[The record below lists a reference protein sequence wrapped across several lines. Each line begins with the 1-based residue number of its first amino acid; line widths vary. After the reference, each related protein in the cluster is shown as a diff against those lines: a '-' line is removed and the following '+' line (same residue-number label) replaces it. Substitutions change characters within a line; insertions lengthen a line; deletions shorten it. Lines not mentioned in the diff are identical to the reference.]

1 MKKAVMYGAG
11 NIGRGF
17 IGQLFYE
24 SGYETVFIDV
34 NSDVVEKINS
44 DKSYPVKFVSD
55 NGTHELTVKNISA
68 VNGRNEQDA
77 ADAIAEA
84 DIMATAV
91 GVNILPFIAR
101 PLALGLKRRWSSG
114 NETPLNIIICENLI
128 DADLYLKK
136 LISDQL
142 EDADIKKA
150 EQKVGFVEA
159 SIGRMVPVMTPDMQ
173 GDNILRICVE
183 EYSQLPVDKDGFKG
197 DIPEIK
203 NLKPFS
209 PFSFYI
215 QRKLFIHNMG
225 HAASAYLGA
234 LKGYTC
240 IWQAVED
247 EQILKTVK
255 EAMIS
260 SAKALSIEHKVDI
273 NDLLEHIDDLLSRFG
288 NRQLGDTVARV
299 GRDLSRKLSPEDRLT
314 GALNLCI
321 KHGIGTDAIC
331 KAIAAALCFKDPA
344 EIRAA
349 GILKSDGPEKVL
361 KEICQITPGT
371 DSWKTI
377 TQKYKELSL
386 PSSPFVQSPQPA

>member
-34 NSDVVEKINS
+34 NSDVVQKINS

-55 NGTHELTVKNISA
+55 RGSHEQTVKNISA
-68 VNGRNEQDA
+68 VDGRNEQAVVDV
-77 ADAIAEA
+77 IAQA

-91 GVNILPFIAR
+91 GVNILPYIAK
-101 PLALGLKRRWSSG
+101 PLALGLKKRWSSG
-114 NETPLNIIICENLI
+114 IQGPLNIIICENLI
-128 DADLYLKK
+128 NADIYLKK
-136 LISDQL
+136 LISEQL
-142 EDADIKKA
+142 DDAYIKKLD
-150 EQKVGFVEA
+150 ENIGFVEA

-197 DIPEIK
+197 SIPEIK
-203 NLKPFS
+203 NLNPFS

-234 LKGYTC
+234 LKSYTY

-247 EQILKTVK
+247 EQIIKTVK
-255 EAMIS
+255 EAMTS
-260 SAKALSIEHKVDI
+260 SAKALSKEHNVELKE
-273 NDLLEHIDDLLSRFG
+273 LLEHVDDLLSRFG

-299 GRDLSRKLSPEDRLT
+299 GRDLTRKLLPEDRLT

-321 KHGIGTDAIC
+321 KHKLNTDAIC
-331 KAIAAALCFKDPA
+331 TAIAAALCFEDPA
-344 EIRAA
+344 ESRAA

-361 KEICQITPGT
+361 KDICQIKPGT

-386 PSSPFVQSPQPA
+386 PSSPFVQ